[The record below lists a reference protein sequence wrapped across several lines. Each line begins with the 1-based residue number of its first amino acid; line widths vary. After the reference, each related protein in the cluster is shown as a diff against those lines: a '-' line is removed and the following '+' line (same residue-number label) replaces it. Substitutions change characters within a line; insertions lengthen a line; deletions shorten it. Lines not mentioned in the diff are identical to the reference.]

1 MIFSD
6 DIFSDD
12 LLWWS
17 TLIIFSDDGFY
28 KILQIAEGVSEWQ
41 SCLNARDA
49 TASKNQKSVF
59 LPKYWKFVIEGNYSF
74 DKVVI
79 VDTADKVGQE
89 VSPNF
94 WINAG
99 KKKL

>member
-28 KILQIAEGVSEWQ
+28 KISQIAEGVSEWQ

-49 TASKNQKSVF
+49 TASKNHPNQLNLFFYDVF
-59 LPKYWKFVIEGNYSF
+59 NDDYNDVFNDDL
-74 DKVVI
+74 
-79 VDTADKVGQE
+79 
-89 VSPNF
+89 
-94 WINAG
+94 
-99 KKKL
+99 LL